1 MKQSAL
7 HKDCGV
13 TAVDALRQKN
23 RQESVLHWL
32 ETTEVLTMT
41 GLEVRGQPTEHDLME
56 NTQYE

>member
-13 TAVDALRQKN
+13 TAVDALGQKN
-23 RQESVLHWL
+23 RQESVLHRL
-32 ETTEVLTMT
+32 ETNEVLTMT
-41 GLEVRGQPTEHDLME
+41 GLEVRALPTEHDLME